1 MASIHEFRPTLL
13 IDQADKLFLS
23 IAEII
28 NTRIKTFKTY
38 QVEIETNII
47 TMMASLTSA
56 PSGATKDPLTVAA
69 RRRAVQ
75 QGFVDNFI
83 KRCIK
88 ITYQIKRDE
97 QGSDMQEYSDEDIP
111 RQQDPNRTPIGLNN
125 TRLTDLSGINI
136 NDN

>member
-28 NTRIKTFKTY
+28 NTRIKTFNTY

-83 KRCIK
+83 KRCVK

-97 QGSDMQEYSDEDIP
+97 MGSDMQDYSDEDIP

>member
-23 IAEII
+23 IADII

-38 QVEIETNII
+38 HVEIETNII

-75 QGFVDNFI
+75 QGFVDNFL
-83 KRCIK
+83 KRCVK
-88 ITYQIKRDE
+88 ITY
-97 QGSDMQEYSDEDIP
+97 
-111 RQQDPNRTPIGLNN
+111 
-125 TRLTDLSGINI
+125 
-136 NDN
+136 